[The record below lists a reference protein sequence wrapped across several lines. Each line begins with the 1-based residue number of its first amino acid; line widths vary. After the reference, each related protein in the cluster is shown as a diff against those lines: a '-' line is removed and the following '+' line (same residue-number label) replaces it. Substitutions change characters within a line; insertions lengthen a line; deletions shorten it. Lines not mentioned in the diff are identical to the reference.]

1 VAAAM
6 NALVFSCPKT
16 GREIDPGIDIAVR
29 RRALENVQPV
39 TIRLVCPQCNS
50 AHVWKLADG
59 WIREP
64 QAMSQF
70 GAWRA
75 V

>member
-1 VAAAM
+1 M
-6 NALVFSCPKT
+6 NPLVFSCPKT
-16 GREIDPGIDIAVR
+16 GLEIDAGITIAVH

-39 TIRLVCPQCNS
+39 TIRLMCPRCAS

-59 WIREP
+59 WVREP
-64 QAMSQF
+64 LAASQF

-75 V
+75 L